1 MDDDLAVVVID
12 NGSGMCKAGFAGD
25 GAPRSVFP
33 PIVGRPQ
40 PQGNQVSKEIRSIS
54 YIFGFGLHFTL
65 CHFIQCTFI

>member
-33 PIVGRPQ
+33 NIVGRPQ
-40 PQGNQVSKEIRSIS
+40 PQGNQVSKEIR
-54 YIFGFGLHFTL
+54 
-65 CHFIQCTFI
+65 